1 MTDAMATITQS
12 QASESFQIIS
22 SLRYEPAL
30 PELLKAQCTDAY
42 PDPLR
47 SPYYLLPYHQE
58 RLRKAADCFGWRK
71 AATFLQQDVESFVE
85 HLNSFIPDRTKPWR
99 LRIVID
105 RDGTCTVEVNAALQ
119 MDALNLLL
127 PSKMNQTDTPWRVTV
142 DSQRTVPSPFTT
154 HKTTSRDVYTA
165 ARLRAKITSPQ
176 DPAEVL
182 IVNPQG
188 KIMEGSITTPY
199 FRRRTSAS
207 TQAKIDQEDSGPA
220 WITPPLSSGGNAGT
234 TRRYALSQGFC
245 SEQAI
250 TIAELIDGEECWL
263 SNGVRGFFR
272 GRILLNESK
281 P

>member
-1 MTDAMATITQS
+1 MATITPS
-12 QASESFQIIS
+12 QDSESFQIIS

-30 PELLKAQCTDAY
+30 PELLRTQPTDAY

-58 RLRKAADCFGWRK
+58 RLLKAAECFGWSK
-71 AATFLQQDVESFVE
+71 AATFLQQDVESFAE

-105 RDGTCTVEVNAALQ
+105 RDGTCTVEVNAALPI
-119 MDALNLLL
+119 DPLSLLL
-127 PSKMNQTDTPWRVTV
+127 PSEMNQTTPWLVTV

-154 HKTTSRDVYTA
+154 HKTTSRDHYTA

-182 IVNPQG
+182 IVNPHGQ
-188 KIMEGSITTPY
+188 IMEGSITTAY
-199 FRRRTSAS
+199 FRRRKSAS
-207 TQAKIDQEDSGPA
+207 TQVKLNQEDAGPA

-234 TRRYALSQGFC
+234 TRRYALARGFC

-250 TIAELIDGEECWL
+250 TVAELIDGEECWL

-272 GRILLNESK
+272 GRILLDEPK